1 MLSKPVGP
9 TGFYALSSTTGTHYA
24 ATFSDTPGLTGDY
37 QGNGPSQQLPA
48 TKVRVAVSG
57 QPAVINFGN
66 NKTANNNS
74 DLLQP
79 PGTVEHYKLESTTT
93 VTFQLVGSG
102 SNGYISIT
110 PVA

>member
-9 TGFYALSSTTGTHYA
+9 TGFYNLSATTGTHYA
-24 ATFSDTPGLTGDY
+24 VTFNSTPGLTGDY
-37 QGNGPSQQLPA
+37 QDSGIQQLPA
-48 TKVRVAVSG
+48 TKVRIAVAG

-66 NKTANNNS
+66 NKTASNNS

-93 VTFQLVGSG
+93 VTYQLVGNGSG
-102 SNGYISIT
+102 GYISIT